1 MKDFVEE
8 IGRVAKRCRRCG
20 YDAEALHEM
29 LVNQMPRFGP
39 SEVRFTE
46 GVCQL
51 CLDHENE
58 VAELRA
64 ALTAVEDWAIAD
76 FNEEL
81 LGFLKTFK
89 SVPVL
94 ETKKETP

>member
-1 MKDFVEE
+1 MTYRDKDEVLAALKEAQA
-8 IGRVAKRCRRCG
+8 ILDCVDVLAALLAIPLDAAAKI
-20 YDAEALHEM
+20 AA
-29 LVNQMPRFGP
+29 
-39 SEVRFTE
+39 
-46 GVCQL
+46 VCKL

-94 ETKKETP
+94 ETKKETS